1 MTSNDNNMGAMISL
15 ALEIEGLLLLLQR
28 RGDLVHPEVAS
39 LLNKKISELA
49 QLAGNV
55 KIALVSVAEADHHK
69 VVTPH
74 ASVESAPAKAE
85 EPIATSTSLPE
96 VKEPEIAPES
106 KPEVSEVVEEVV
118 PPSSPIPP
126 VSNLLHEEHA
136 KVVSEV
142 TPKFTINDRFR
153 FRKELFDGDGSA
165 FDEAL
170 ATIASMSSAKE
181 IEEYLSD
188 DLCLDLENQDVADF
202 LAIVTSRFAK

>member
-1 MTSNDNNMGAMISL
+1 MTSNDNNMGAMLSL

-55 KIALVSVAEADHHK
+55 KIAPVPVAESDHHN

-74 ASVESAPAKAE
+74 ASLDSTPAKAE

-96 VKEPEIAPES
+96 VKEPEVAPES
-106 KPEVSEVVEEVV
+106 KPAVSEVVEEVV
-118 PPSSPIPP
+118 PH

-136 KVVSEV
+136 KAVSDV

-202 LAIVTSRFAK
+202 LTIVTSRFA